1 MILDRHHW
9 SWFGFVLG
17 AGAVAG
23 LLYLANFHPDLL
35 PFHLPLPAFLGPT
48 PPLRGTVGGSPLGLI
63 FGIIALAIFI
73 FAALLGARRK
83 KPAWRIG
90 RVQVWLKAH
99 IWLTLL
105 TVPLIAL
112 HCGFSTG
119 GPMTQLLLALYAV
132 VMVSGFYGLAL
143 QHFLP
148 RIMKEQIPL
157 ETIFE
162 QIPHILKTLHE
173 AAQKLRQTVVA
184 PPAAPAPVSSES
196 RLQAVSLAT
205 STTPAEPPEGGTPN
219 PEPAKVDPSTDI
231 LKQFLD
237 QEALPYLAAKR
248 GDKLRLGSQR
258 VADDYFRALKVSVTA
273 QWHAD
278 VERLQNWCDERR
290 QLDLQTRYQHWLHGW
305 LFVHAPISFVL
316 LALTV
321 WHVVVTVW
329 RY

>member
-1 MILDRHHW
+1 MILDRNHW
-9 SWFGFVLG
+9 PWFGFVLV
-17 AGAVAG
+17 ASAAAG

-48 PPLRGTVGGSPLGLI
+48 PPLRGTIGGSPLGLI
-63 FGIIALAIFI
+63 YGTVALLIFV

-112 HCGFSTG
+112 HCGFSAG
-119 GPMTQLLLALYAV
+119 GPMTQLLLVLYAV

-184 PPAAPAPVSSES
+184 PPAAPAPAAAPV
-196 RLQAVSLAT
+196 AADPNAPGVA
-205 STTPAEPPEGGTPN
+205 PASA
-219 PEPAKVDPSTDI
+219 EPAKVDPSTDI

-237 QEALPYLAAKR
+237 QEALPYLTAKR

-258 VADDYFRALKVSVTA
+258 VADDYFRALKVSVTT

-278 VERLQNWCDERR
+278 VERLQNWCGERR

-321 WHVVVTVW
+321 WHVIVTVW

>member
-1 MILDRHHW
+1 MILDRNHW
-9 SWFGFVLG
+9 PWFGFVLG
-17 AGAVAG
+17 ASAMAG

-35 PFHLPLPAFLGPT
+35 PFQLPLPAFLGPK
-48 PPLRGTVGGSPLGLI
+48 PPLRCTVGGSPLGLI
-63 FGIIALAIFI
+63 YGSLALLIFI
-73 FAALLGARRK
+73 FAAMLGARRK

-112 HCGFSTG
+112 HCGFSAG
-119 GPMTQLLLALYAV
+119 GPMTQLLLALYAI

-184 PPAAPAPVSSES
+184 PPAAPAPA
-196 RLQAVSLAT
+196 AVPVAVDPNAPVVA
-205 STTPAEPPEGGTPN
+205 PAPT
-219 PEPAKVDPSTDI
+219 EPAKVDPSTDI

-278 VERLQNWCDERR
+278 VERLQSWCDERR

-316 LALTV
+316 LALTA

>member
-1 MILDRHHW
+1 MILDRNHW
-9 SWFGFVLG
+9 PWFGFVLV
-17 AGAVAG
+17 ASAVAG

-63 FGIIALAIFI
+63 YGIIALLIFI

-112 HCGFSTG
+112 HCGFSAG
-119 GPMTQLLLALYAV
+119 GPMTQLLLVLYAV

-148 RIMKEQIPL
+148 RMMKEQIPL

-162 QIPHILKTLHE
+162 QIPHILKRLHE
-173 AAQKLRQTVVA
+173 DAQKFRQTVTA
-184 PPAAPAPVSSES
+184 PPVTAAPAPGAAPVVADPNSPV
-196 RLQAVSLAT
+196 APVAAPV
-205 STTPAEPPEGGTPN
+205 PA
-219 PEPAKVDPSTDI
+219 EPAKVDPSTDI

-316 LALTV
+316 LALTA

>member
-1 MILDRHHW
+1 MILDRNHRPW
-9 SWFGFVLG
+9 AVFV
-17 AGAVAG
+17 AVATAIAAV
-23 LLYLANFHPDLL
+23 LYVANFHPDK
-35 PFHLPLPAFLGPT
+35 LPLHIPLPKFFGPT

-63 FGIIALAIFI
+63 YGTLGLLIFI

-105 TVPLIAL
+105 TIPLVAF
-112 HCGFSTG
+112 HCGFSAG
-119 GPMTQLLLALYAV
+119 GPMTKLLLVLYAV

-173 AAQKLRQTVVA
+173 AAKKIRDALDA
-184 PPAAPAPVSSES
+184 PAAAPAPV
-196 RLQAVSLAT
+196 AVAAGAVGAET
-205 STTPAEPPEGGTPN
+205 PAPVPAEPPKPN
-219 PEPAKVDPSTDI
+219 PSADVFKG
-231 LKQFLD
+231 FLD
-237 QEALPYLAAKR
+237 QEALPYLEAKR
-248 GDKLRLGSQR
+248 GDDMRLGSKR
-258 VADDYFRALKVSVTA
+258 TSDDLFRALKVSVTPEF
-273 QWHAD
+273 HAD

-290 QLDLQTRYQHWLHGW
+290 QLDLQTKYQHWLHGW

-316 LALTV
+316 LALTF
-321 WHVVVTVW
+321 WHVIVTVW

>member
-1 MILDRHHW
+1 
-9 SWFGFVLG
+9 
-17 AGAVAG
+17 
-23 LLYLANFHPDLL
+23 
-35 PFHLPLPAFLGPT
+35 
-48 PPLRGTVGGSPLGLI
+48 
-63 FGIIALAIFI
+63 
-73 FAALLGARRK
+73 
-83 KPAWRIG
+83 
-90 RVQVWLKAH
+90 
-99 IWLTLL
+99 
-105 TVPLIAL
+105 
-112 HCGFSTG
+112 
-119 GPMTQLLLALYAV
+119 
-132 VMVSGFYGLAL
+132 MVSGFYGLAL

-148 RIMKEQIPL
+148 RMMKEQIPL

-184 PPAAPAPVSSES
+184 PPAAPAP
-196 RLQAVSLAT
+196 AVAPAAT
-205 STTPAEPPEGGTPN
+205 DPNAPVVAPVPA
-219 PEPAKVDPSTDI
+219 EPAKVDPSTDI

>member
-1 MILDRHHW
+1 MILDRNHW
-9 SWFGFVLG
+9 PWFGFVLV
-17 AGAVAG
+17 ASAVAG

-63 FGIIALAIFI
+63 YGIIALLIFI
-73 FAALLGARRK
+73 FAAMLGARRK

-112 HCGFSTG
+112 HCDFSAG

-162 QIPHILKTLHE
+162 QIPHLRNQMLEKRIRLSSILTTMPIDNKAADQVADEIGKVAASILKAKIRHDLE
-173 AAQKLRQTVVA
+173 LR
-184 PPAAPAPVSSES
+184 
-196 RLQAVSLAT
+196 SLL
-205 STTPAEPPEGGTPN
+205 TPDQQIIFDARPKP
-219 PEPAKVDPSTDI
+219 
-231 LKQFLD
+231 FLR
-237 QEALPYLAAKR
+237 E
-248 GDKLRLGSQR
+248 LR
-258 VADDYFRALKVSVTA
+258 
-273 QWHAD
+273 
-278 VERLQNWCDERR
+278 
-290 QLDLQTRYQHWLHGW
+290 
-305 LFVHAPISFVL
+305 
-316 LALTV
+316 
-321 WHVVVTVW
+321 
-329 RY
+329 

>member
-1 MILDRHHW
+1 MILDRNHW
-9 SWFGFVLG
+9 PWFGFVLG

-48 PPLRGTVGGSPLGLI
+48 PPLRGTIGGSPLGLI
-63 FGIIALAIFI
+63 YGILALLIFI
-73 FAALLGARRK
+73 FAALLGARRT

-112 HCGFSTG
+112 HCGFSAG

-143 QHFLP
+143 QQFLP
-148 RIMKEQIPL
+148 RMMKEQIPL

-162 QIPHILKTLHE
+162 QIPHILKTLHA

-184 PPAAPAPVSSES
+184 PPAAAPAATDPSAPTVAPV
-196 RLQAVSLAT
+196 
-205 STTPAEPPEGGTPN
+205 PA
-219 PEPAKVDPSTDI
+219 EPAKVDPSTDI

-258 VADDYFRALKVSVTA
+258 VADDYFRALKVSITA

-316 LALTV
+316 LALTA